1 MRLSLSKNEI
11 GIADSPP
18 IVTSHGNYFRCFRFC
33 HDNCDLTETTVRNDC
48 RKRLSSTLDYHGRS
62 AIISD
67 GIDDTLFQKG
77 KSAILASSTFVSR
90 ETNPSRFNQSFFL
103 PIISSFFS
111 RIKKSTII
119 NSLRVIS
126 LRSFVLRPRSF
137 DRRENVNVTRLNLN
151 FPRVGARSCKSVI

>member
-111 RIKKSTII
+111 PFSNQKI
-119 NSLRVIS
+119 NDNQFSACYLSPI
-126 LRSFVLRPRSF
+126 LRPSSSIVRSS
-137 DRRENVNVTRLNLN
+137 RKRERDAIEFEFSTCWRALV
-151 FPRVGARSCKSVI
+151 